1 MIKGKDVKVI
11 LSKEANVVYE
21 ELNQIVGNEKKN
33 QVESSVHQSLLRS
46 INRVRDLLKINPFA
60 GNQLPKSRIPK
71 KYIQLYGIT
80 NLWRIELANRWRMM
94 YSIDG
99 NEIEIVNF
107 VLDIFNHKDYDK
119 LLGYK
124 H

>member
-71 KYIQLYGIT
+71 KYVQLYGIT

>member
-60 GNQLPKSRIPK
+60 GNQLLKSRIPK
-71 KYIQLYGIT
+71 KYVQLYGIT